1 MSGEMRTPPIVVI
14 GLFASTTATTSN
26 LVPVNRPVWSSMRR
40 CPTSD
45 ERDAQRDRGERIA
58 AVMNQVRE
66 QRNRPRQHKHDG
78 LQRGSHREDAET
90 PCDRLHP
97 FARPDNG
104 GNNHAV
110 DMVVP
115 VAMLTATRDRTERQ
129 TGVPGAARG
138 NDAHGSTGHGDAR
151 ACNSPCARLGR
162 GAAAAVLRHSAQP
175 RSKSAAM
182 GARDKNFYNTI
193 AKRYGYVDE
202 ATEIQ
207 DLYLPGRKDAVAR
220 RSRDSCWRPPTS
232 SGRSRTSP
240 SASPPTRRQASPI
253 CP

>member
-1 MSGEMRTPPIVVI
+1 MTTPLAGWYQGAKHALEAIVRSTFVLIAQNRQTACQQARADHDFQTADQELESNTDLTRAIHDRLISGERRREDRDHDGI
-14 GLFASTTATTSN
+14 ASQALGSF
-26 LVPVNRPVWSSMRR
+26 VA
-40 CPTSD
+40 SD

-115 VAMLTATRDRTERQ
+115 VAMLIATRDRTERQ
-129 TGVPGAARG
+129 TGVPVRPVVTMLMAQ
-138 NDAHGSTGHGDAR
+138 R
-151 ACNSPCARLGR
+151 AM
-162 GAAAAVLRHSAQP
+162 
-175 RSKSAAM
+175 AM
-182 GARDKNFYNTI
+182 HER
-193 AKRYGYVDE
+193 
-202 ATEIQ
+202 ATHRA
-207 DLYLPGRKDAVAR
+207 PG
-220 RSRDSCWRPPTS
+220 
-232 SGRSRTSP
+232 
-240 SASPPTRRQASPI
+240 
-253 CP
+253 